1 MFLLMEDNL
10 KINRIW
16 KHKTISKQFLALFT
30 LVFAVVLVNCS
41 EGKKEDMSSA
51 ILAPLLLSTYATNLD
66 LPEPALNSVN
76 LTVGDAKFTKTIG
89 VCRGNFGVDDNVMIP
104 GNDLTLPSF
113 FLHKVDF
120 TKTSDV
126 SVTASGNF
134 LLNVDMPGGGGYD
147 PVTSCPVKIMENSN
161 TIYDIQ
167 VKDCPVDKIF
177 GAVTPP
183 VNIISFRVR
192 CTKGL

>member
-1 MFLLMEDNL
+1 MKTN
-10 KINRIW
+10 KVW
-16 KHKTISKQFLALFT
+16 KHITITKTLLILFT
-30 LVFAVVLVNCS
+30 GMFAFVLVNCS
-41 EGKKEDMSSA
+41 DGKKDDTSSA
-51 ILAPLLLSTYATNLD
+51 LLAPLLLLTYAPNPD
-66 LPEPALNSVN
+66 LPEPALNSVD
-76 LTVGDAKFTKTIG
+76 LTIGNDKFTKTIG
-89 VCRGNFGVDDNVMIP
+89 VCRGNFGVDDNIMIP
-104 GNDLTLPSF
+104 GNDFSLPSF

-147 PVTSCPVKIMENSN
+147 PVSSCPVKIMENSN
-161 TIYDIQ
+161 TVYDIQ

-177 GAVTPP
+177 GDVTPP
-183 VNIISFRVR
+183 TNIISFRVR

>member
-1 MFLLMEDNL
+1 M

-16 KHKTISKQFLALFT
+16 KQITISKTVLVLFALM
-30 LVFAVVLVNCS
+30 FAVVLVNCS

-51 ILAPLLLSTYATNLD
+51 ILAPLLLATYATNGD

-76 LTVGDAKFTKTIG
+76 LTVGDTKFTKTIG
-89 VCRGNFGVDDNVMIP
+89 VCRGDFGVDDNVMIP

-126 SVTASGNF
+126 SVTPAGPF
-134 LLNVDMPGGGGYD
+134 TLNVDTQTGSYD

-167 VKDCPVDKIF
+167 VKDCPVDKIL
-177 GAVTPP
+177 GPVTPP